1 MVKNPPAN
9 AGDARDTGLIP
20 SSERPLKEAMG
31 TNSSIPIWKIPQTKE
46 PGGLLYPWGHKKSD
60 TTENTH
66 SQVFAKIPSPV
77 VIKNHIFFL
86 VGSLSGFGIRVMV
99 AS

>member
-1 MVKNPPAN
+1 
-9 AGDARDTGLIP
+9 
-20 SSERPLKEAMG
+20 MG
-31 TNSSIPIWKIPQTKE
+31 TNSSIPIWKIPRTKE

-77 VIKNHIFFL
+77 VIKNHIFF

>member
-46 PGGLLYPWGHKKSD
+46 PGGLLYPWGHKKLD

-66 SQVFAKIPSPV
+66 SQVFAKSPSPV
-77 VIKNHIFFL
+77 VIKNHIFLWDLCQVL
-86 VGSLSGFGIRVMV
+86 VLG
-99 AS
+99 